1 MHSKST
7 FGASADTSY
16 HLAASYRVAPEDVIL
31 YICILSGG
39 NGGTRTHDNLIN
51 GAQSEI

>member
-16 HLAASYRVAPEDVIL
+16 HLAASYRVAPEGMTL